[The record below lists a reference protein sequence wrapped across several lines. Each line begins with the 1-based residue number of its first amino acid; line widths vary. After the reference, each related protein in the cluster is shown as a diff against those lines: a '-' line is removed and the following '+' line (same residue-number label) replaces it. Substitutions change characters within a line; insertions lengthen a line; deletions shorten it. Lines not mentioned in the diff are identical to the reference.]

1 MQVQHMLPMV
11 PVMRMQIIMEMQLI
25 MGTRP
30 MQTRPEQQLP
40 AAPAAVTAIY
50 TGRDIWQDST
60 PITSATSHPL
70 QGRLPRQRG
79 VLLPLP
85 RQETAAAAPAIPD
98 VAAAD
103 AILAAAAAD
112 VTPVADAACEGL
124 AATHAA

>member
-30 MQTRPEQQLP
+30 MQTRSAQQLP

-60 PITSATSHPL
+60 PITSATSHL
-70 QGRLPRQRG
+70 LPG
-79 VLLPLP
+79 PLP
-85 RQETAAAAPAIPD
+85 RQQGAPPPQRQPVTAGAIP
-98 VAAAD
+98 AAD
-103 AILAAAAAD
+103 AAD
-112 VTPVADAACEGL
+112 VTPDADAAGEGL
-124 AATHAA
+124 AAAHVI